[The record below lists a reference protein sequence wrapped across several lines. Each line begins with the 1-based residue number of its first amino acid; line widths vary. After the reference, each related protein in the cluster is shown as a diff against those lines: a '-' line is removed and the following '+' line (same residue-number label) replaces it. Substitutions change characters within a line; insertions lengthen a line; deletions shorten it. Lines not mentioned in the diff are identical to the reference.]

1 MIVFREVLCFIRFI
15 LQHLIVLGINSIL
28 KYLYSVIDCNWFFSF
43 HLLSINLAKLTNS
56 NNVFIASF
64 GFSLYVIILHLIL
77 FFFSIQPSYLI
88 FFCLAA
94 LLAVDY
100 FGISFCLFLK
110 INNHY
115 QIKEVLFYSCF
126 IKSIFFFLSSP
137 EDIFSLLFR
146 ERQRQRQ
153 RRQCERETS
162 ITFLVILALTG
173 N

>member
-126 IKSIFFFLSSP
+126 IKSIFFF
-137 EDIFSLLFR
+137 F
-146 ERQRQRQ
+146 
-153 RRQCERETS
+153 
-162 ITFLVILALTG
+162 ILT
-173 N
+173 